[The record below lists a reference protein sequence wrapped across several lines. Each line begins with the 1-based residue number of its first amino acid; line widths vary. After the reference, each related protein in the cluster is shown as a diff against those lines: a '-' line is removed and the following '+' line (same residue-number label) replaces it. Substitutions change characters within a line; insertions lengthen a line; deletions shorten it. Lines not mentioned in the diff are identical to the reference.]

1 MLFWPLVRDALGG
14 EPRFFDWDVPE
25 QYWPDLV
32 RLCRDLHGSHGIP
45 YWSPHDRG
53 GYPYHADPQ
62 SGAYH
67 PFHWA
72 VCAFGG
78 PDPSLHWATL
88 RVLAGFAVALVG
100 AHVWLRHTPLGRGHG
115 ESPSSHAASALGA
128 VVFAS
133 APFLRHNW
141 ELNLT
146 LGLSWLPWILWAFD
160 RLLASPGARR
170 ACGAAIAFALCA
182 WSGSPPALW
191 LTVTFVSGYLA
202 LRLGA
207 LARHDRAALRA
218 VSLWM
223 LGSAA
228 IALLLTAVVVIP
240 AQGLSARSVQADHTF
255 ASIVAE
261 SLDGTGLLALVTP
274 LPGNH
279 LFLGPV
285 VWLATGASLW
295 ARRTRPA
302 AFACVAAA
310 ALAVLLAM
318 GEHTPVFGLFFEH
331 VPGFDRFR
339 LPHRYEAWLGPVAAL
354 ATTLGADVMV
364 ARMAAAGA
372 RRTRA
377 ALAWGLGVALA
388 GTHLALVS
396 AQLDPHR
403 HSRAGELPCRDAR
416 DPLFARVRES
426 PDRVFDEFAL
436 GCRAGTRLGLRD
448 LRGYQDPLLLHAY
461 ERVLSQLTAHPA
473 LLRQYGVRHVLSS
486 PHFLHGWDHHY
497 LPRPEILA
505 ALPGARTVA
514 VDGARRVI
522 DLGPPVPRAY
532 VVPSASVLEVASREE
547 ALERVTRFAP
557 SEIAVI
563 ETTLAAAS
571 RAHEEE
577 STEPLL
583 GPARVRVEDPDAD
596 TVVVTLAG
604 TPAGV
609 LVVNDVYDVGWGA
622 EVDGRPADVRRVNAL
637 VRGVNVPRGAREVV
651 LRFAP
656 ADGLTTR
663 ALWAIGWLLALLGL
677 AIPFAARRS
686 VPRGAAD
693 KPAETP

>member
-1 MLFWPLVRDALGG
+1 
-14 EPRFFDWDVPE
+14 
-25 QYWPDLV
+25 
-32 RLCRDLHGSHGIP
+32 
-45 YWSPHDRG
+45 
-53 GYPYHADPQ
+53 
-62 SGAYH
+62 
-67 PFHWA
+67 
-72 VCAFGG
+72 
-78 PDPSLHWATL
+78 
-88 RVLAGFAVALVG
+88 
-100 AHVWLRHTPLGRGHG
+100 
-115 ESPSSHAASALGA
+115 
-128 VVFAS
+128 
-133 APFLRHNW
+133 
-141 ELNLT
+141 
-146 LGLSWLPWILWAFD
+146 
-160 RLLASPGARR
+160 
-170 ACGAAIAFALCA
+170 
-182 WSGSPPALW
+182 
-191 LTVTFVSGYLA
+191 
-202 LRLGA
+202 
-207 LARHDRAALRA
+207 
-218 VSLWM
+218 
-223 LGSAA
+223 
-228 IALLLTAVVVIP
+228 
-240 AQGLSARSVQADHTF
+240 
-255 ASIVAE
+255 
-261 SLDGTGLLALVTP
+261 
-274 LPGNH
+274 
-279 LFLGPV
+279 
-285 VWLATGASLW
+285 
-295 ARRTRPA
+295 
-302 AFACVAAA
+302 
-310 ALAVLLAM
+310 
-318 GEHTPVFGLFFEH
+318 VFGLFFEH

-354 ATTLGADVMV
+354 ATTLGTDVMV
-364 ARMAAAGA
+364 ARVAATGA

-396 AQLDPHR
+396 ARLDPHR

-416 DPLFARVRES
+416 DPLFTLVRES

-461 ERVLSQLTAHPA
+461 ERVLSQLAAHPA

-505 ALPGARTVA
+505 AVPGARTVA

-547 ALERVTRFAP
+547 ALERVTRLAP

-571 RAHEEE
+571 RAREEG

-677 AIPFAARRS
+677 AIPRAARRC

-693 KPAETP
+693 KPAETR